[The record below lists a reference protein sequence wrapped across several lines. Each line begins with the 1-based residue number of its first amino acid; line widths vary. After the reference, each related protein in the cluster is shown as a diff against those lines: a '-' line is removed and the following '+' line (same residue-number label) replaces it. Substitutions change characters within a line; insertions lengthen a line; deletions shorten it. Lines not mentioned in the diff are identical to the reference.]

1 MPRSCIKI
9 SDTVV
14 FGIPRSASSSYIVSH
29 WPLLI
34 VACTHSTFSGV
45 PFVAGLLEHDHFQ
58 QILDKLWSICAT
70 LLFVLDSLHGPE
82 SLLNHPNSFR
92 GGMFKLNAKFDTDSL
107 LYLLSRFECDDH
119 TVHMLTQQHL
129 PPPLTSTVKS
139 LFTHTH
145 SSPFLLA
152 ARLHR
157 CCANHSYYINNGW
170 AFSGQTLYSWRNPKH
185 RIGNVANNIVITV

>member
-1 MPRSCIKI
+1 MIFATTHFMPRSCVKI

-70 LLFVLDSLHGPE
+70 LLFVLYSLH
-82 SLLNHPNSFR
+82 HPWKPFGIIQIVS
-92 GGMFKLNAKFDTDSL
+92 ME
-107 LYLLSRFECDDH
+107 ECSS
-119 TVHMLTQQHL
+119 LTQNLMQIHSAFTQSFWMGQPHSTHGHSTHL
-129 PPPLTSTVKS
+129 LPPLTSTVKWW
-139 LFTHTH
+139 LFTHVH
-145 SSPFLLA
+145 SSPL
-152 ARLHR
+152 
-157 CCANHSYYINNGW
+157 S
-170 AFSGQTLYSWRNPKH
+170 
-185 RIGNVANNIVITV
+185 